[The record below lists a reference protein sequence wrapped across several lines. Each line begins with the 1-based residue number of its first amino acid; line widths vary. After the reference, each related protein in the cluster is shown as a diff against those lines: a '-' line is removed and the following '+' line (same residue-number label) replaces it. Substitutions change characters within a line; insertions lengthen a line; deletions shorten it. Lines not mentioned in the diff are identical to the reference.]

1 MKEMYNNTKETL
13 KKIGINTS
21 NQTLLDI
28 LVRILHLIPALM
40 EDGHTISF
48 GTSDGGKTTLILKS
62 TPKNINLT
70 KISSPTLFG
79 DKKTKE
85 DGAISNDNEVA
96 FIEQASRL
104 NNLDE
109 ETMNNLLTHC
119 NGDEVKRVDTTC
131 TVRTSI
137 VLLGNCDLNYIPT
150 LENPYPNFD
159 KEFLKKFPDE
169 IKEIQGLGRFI
180 VIPSFLLEKINPK
193 YVSDE
198 HEKLVLNRRKYID
211 YETFNGLAMREYK
224 EKCKVVTTLNYFL
237 NKNEKLDINDWKFQ
251 GFTAIANSIH
261 NLKHGKY
268 EPFYY
273 KNQAGSKL
281 ALALI
286 LNHLPKDSIIE
297 EAHFFKHRALIK
309 ILGDE
314 KWYKV
319 ALDIS
324 GKFENRLEY
333 EYFKNNGQSQ
343 NVISPIISIEKDDL
357 ILIQKYI
364 PLWNKEFL
372 LTDLNFIGNENNL
385 KITQLDTEVQELKNK
400 INILTET
407 VNSLIAS
414 TFNIKE
420 DLRRN
425 FYLPPF
431 LPFDDEKNDIN
442 LKEQLK
448 EEFSLKLKN
457 LNFSKNKIK
466 DYYLG
471 IKNNEIYLVNFAEM
485 IVM

>member
-1 MKEMYNNTKETL
+1 MKEMYNNMKETL
-13 KKIGINTS
+13 EKLGVDSSNLTTMDLIN
-21 NQTLLDI
+21 
-28 LVRILHLIPALM
+28 RILLLIPALIN
-40 EDGHTISF
+40 DGHVISF
-48 GTSDGGKTTLILKS
+48 GTPGTGKTTLIQKS
-62 TPKNINLT
+62 TPKNTNLT
-70 KISSPTLFG
+70 KISSATLFG

-85 DGAISNDNEVA
+85 EGIISNDNKVA
-96 FIEQASRL
+96 FVEQASRL
-104 NNLDE
+104 NNMGE
-109 ETMNNLLTHC
+109 ETTNNLLTHC

-131 TVRTSI
+131 SIRTSI
-137 VLLGNCDLNYIPT
+137 TLLGNCDLSYIPT
-150 LENPYPNFD
+150 LENPYPKFD
-159 KEFLKKFPDE
+159 KDFLKKFPDE
-169 IKEIQGLGRFI
+169 FKEMQGLERFI
-180 VIPSFLLEKINPK
+180 ILPAFLM
-193 YVSDE
+193 
-198 HEKLVLNRRKYID
+198 EKLGPENIINNHKTLKDERMNYLD
-211 YETFNGLAMREYK
+211 YKIEGKLSMREYK

-237 NKNEKLDINDWKFQ
+237 NKNEKIDINDWKFQ

-261 NLKHGKY
+261 NLKYGKY

-333 EYFKNNGQSQ
+333 EYFKNNGQNQ

-385 KITQLDTEVQELKNK
+385 KITQLNTEVQELKNK
-400 INILTET
+400 IKILTET

-414 TFNIKE
+414 TFNIKK

-431 LPFDDEKNDIN
+431 LPFDDGKDDIN